1 MNFVTARTKVS
12 RFIFYIA
19 TILLIVVVWRV
30 QRAMDIAAIPP
41 GAIIS
46 AAATTSSGPNQWQ
59 QMGLQAISDMNGLLI
74 TLATALLGGLGFL
87 LSGGLGGHTRARH
100 LWSALICAILV
111 GVSIYF
117 GYVGHLHV
125 LWMID
130 NQNFDPQS
138 LVYKLPSYS
147 QFYAL
152 LLAVF
157 FFADFAVHD
166 LFEEKSDEH

>member
-1 MNFVTARTKVS
+1 MHSATGRPRVS
-12 RFIFYIA
+12 RLIFYIA
-19 TILLIVVVWRV
+19 AILLVVVVWRV
-30 QRAMDIAAIPP
+30 QRAMDVAAIQP
-41 GAIIS
+41 GTIIS
-46 AAATTSSGPNQWQ
+46 ASASTSGGPNQWQ
-59 QMGLQAISDMNGLLI
+59 QMGLQAISDMNSLLI

-87 LSGGLGGHTRARH
+87 LSGGLGARTRTRH
-100 LWSALICAILV
+100 LWSAFICALLV
-111 GVSIYF
+111 AISIYF

-147 QFYAL
+147 QFYTL

-166 LFEEKSDEH
+166 LFEEK